1 MIRFLGTN
9 SLQASVFAGDVGHR
23 LLWLQ
28 IQLISQARG
37 RVKRYI
43 RYVRTCGMSRRL
55 EIYKGP
61 FTLAIF
67 ASILA
72 AIFAAI
78 SW

>member
-37 RVKRYI
+37 RVKGYI

-55 EIYKGP
+55 EYKGP